1 MNENE
6 IRQAE
11 TAEETTTT
19 ENAIATV
26 GQTYEIGAGTSATPV
41 FSSFDTTTPDGKK
54 KLYNYTNRPDYNISE
69 FINKTIDVVGIYVD
83 VNTRVAKD
91 GENAGMVENKPR
103 TILVDVNGKS
113 YIAGVSI
120 GVYTAVREIIRIFG
134 HPTTWGEPLRVMPVN
149 VKTPKGNMLSLEI
162 V

>member
-11 TAEETTTT
+11 TVEETTTT
-19 ENAIATV
+19 ENTLATV

-54 KLYNYTNRPDYNISE
+54 KLYNYTNRPDYNISD
-69 FINKTIDVVGIYVD
+69 FINKPIDVVGIYVD
-83 VNTRVAKD
+83 VNSRVIKD
-91 GENAGMVENKPR
+91 GENAGMVEDKPR

-134 HPTTWGEPLRVMPVN
+134 HPATWGEPLRVMPVN